1 MKKRIGTALLT
12 TTLMLAVPTA
22 AFADSSSGSSGSE
35 QSAPSVDQVLNSSD
49 AQQEKAAQTAPEQ
62 LDAIKAKAAEKIA
75 KRQKDLTQWSA
86 KIATAPADCGQNA
99 ATLQRIATTQASL
112 VALNTAIQSSTT
124 KEAAKPLYQQ
134 IFTHQRVYLVVSPV
148 VHIALAC
155 DQQWARAA
163 KQTTQVAELQAKLA
177 APVPSTVAPSTVAPS
192 TVAGTP
198 VPSTVVANTAAAA
211 ALLAQVTP
219 LIELGKATA
228 GTASSSLVSLAP
240 DLGVEATKSANAVK
254 VATAR
259 EQIRQA
265 DANLDRAA
273 DLLKQTRQ
281 ALNPVIKT
289 EKKAEK
295 KAEREADKAKRD
307 AEREAEKAKRQ
318 AEKAKDKAER
328 EAKKNEKKND
338 KNNRKNDRKD
348 KQDD

>member
-99 ATLQRIATTQASL
+99 ATLQRIATTQSSL

-198 VPSTVVANTAAAA
+198 VPSTVVANTTAAA

-281 ALNPVIKT
+281 ALNPVIKSEAKA

-307 AEREAEKAKRQ
+307 AEREAEKEKRQ
-318 AEKAKDKAER
+318 AEKEKDKAER
-328 EAKKNEKKND
+328 EAKKNERKEKKD
-338 KNNRKNDRKD
+338 RKN
-348 KQDD
+348 